1 LHFVG
6 RRLNQSPVAF
16 LDGGESMSF
25 EDRIESLRLK
35 HQSLEDELKAESQRP
50 SPDVNAITRL
60 KREKLKLKDE
70 ITRLGQH
77 LPA

>member
-1 LHFVG
+1 
-6 RRLNQSPVAF
+6 
-16 LDGGESMSF
+16 MSF

-35 HQSLEDELKAESQRP
+35 HQSLEDELKAEAQRP
-50 SPDVNAITRL
+50 SPDANIISRL

>member
-1 LHFVG
+1 
-6 RRLNQSPVAF
+6 
-16 LDGGESMSF
+16 MSF